1 MNFNSDNALEQF
13 VKRFFEFNGAVIE
26 QRHDGLEA
34 LLPEH
39 LAMRLNTPEYLHI
52 ATGEKAKENFAIHYG
67 SPLLEKIVDAACDT
81 APLISCRLDFN
92 YIKRQGFDR
101 LIQDQFVFY
110 NCVGRVESAAE
121 VRTVYLLLTCR
132 YLAQSDEQKEGLV
145 FLAFNLETGAAVA
158 EMGRMLDTVE
168 RTFETDSAQTF
179 SGDDKIKEI
188 LTWVQRQAGKILKRE
203 IEPFQDSMNRRFR
216 RDVAN
221 LEEYYEDLKKEMEE
235 SLKRPGISD
244 QLISDR
250 KAKICLIPDELER
263 KKADLFKKYSI
274 RVKLELCGGVQIRTP
289 AVKILYRTSF
299 GRKQKRLSMIY
310 NPVTKSM
317 DPLVC
322 DGCGDSSFTIRFCD
336 HLHILCPA
344 CSAKCPRC

>member
-1 MNFNSDNALEQF
+1 MNFNSDNPLEHF
-13 VKRFFEFNGAVIE
+13 VRRFFEINGAVIE
-26 QRHDGLEA
+26 RRPDGLEA

-39 LAMRLNTPEYLHI
+39 LAVRLNTPEYLHI
-52 ATGEKAKENFAIHYG
+52 ATGENATEKFSINYG

-81 APLISCRLDFN
+81 VPLISCRLDFN

-110 NCVGRVESAAE
+110 NCVGRVESTAE
-121 VRTVYLLLTCR
+121 VRTEYLLLTCR

-145 FLAFNLETGAAVA
+145 SLAFNLETGAAVS
-158 EMGRMLDTVE
+158 EMGGMLDSVE
-168 RTFETDSAQTF
+168 RTFKADSEQILL
-179 SGDDKIKEI
+179 GDDKIKAI
-188 LTWVQRQAGKILKRE
+188 LAWVQRLAGKVLERE

-244 QLISDR
+244 QLMSDR
-250 KAKICLIPDELER
+250 KAKISLIPDELER

-274 RVKLELCGGVQIRTP
+274 RVKLKLCGGIQIRTP
-289 AVKILYRTSF
+289 AVKILYQTSV
-299 GRKQKRLSMIY
+299 GRKQKQLSMIY

-322 DGCGDSSFTIRFCD
+322 DGCGDSTFNIRFCD
-336 HLHILCPA
+336 RLHILCPA
-344 CSAKCPRC
+344 CSTKCPAC

>member
-1 MNFNSDNALEQF
+1 MNYNSGYNLEQF
-13 VKRFFEFNGAVIE
+13 VQRFLRFNGAVME
-26 QRHDGLEA
+26 QRPDGLDA
-34 LLPEH
+34 LLPEQ
-39 LAMRLNTPEYLHI
+39 LATRLNTPEYLHI
-52 ATGEKAKENFAIHYG
+52 AIGETAQEKFSIHYG
-67 SPLLEKIVDAACDT
+67 SPFLEKIVDAACD
-81 APLISCRLDFN
+81 AVPLTSCRLDFN

-121 VRTVYLLLTCR
+121 VRTEYLLLSCR
-132 YLAQSDEQKEGLV
+132 YLAQSDEQKGGIIALV
-145 FLAFNLETGAAVA
+145 FNLETGAAVA
-158 EMGRMLDTVE
+158 EMGGMLDTVE
-168 RTFETDSAQTF
+168 RRFEKDSAQTF
-179 SGDDKIKEI
+179 LGDDKIKSI
-188 LTWVQRQAGKILKRE
+188 LTWVQRQAGKVLEKE

-235 SLKRPGISD
+235 SLKRPGISE

-250 KAKICLIPDELER
+250 KAKISLIPDELER

-274 RVKLELCGGVQIRTP
+274 RVKLELCGGIQVHTP
-289 AVKILYRTSF
+289 ALKILYQVSI
-299 GRKQKRLSMIY
+299 GRKQKQLSMIY

-322 DGCGDSSFTIRFCD
+322 DGCGDSTFNIRFCD
-336 HLHILCPA
+336 HLHILCSA
-344 CSAKCPRC
+344 CSAQCPAC